1 MRSHVFL
8 LPSLTILIIS
18 IALAGCATTT
28 VTVMPSPQTPVCNNT
43 ASALVLWAPQWRPN
57 QKDVLE
63 REAAAEAG
71 LKRFLHSSEC
81 FAGSDL
87 RRLPSTTFPAVAAE
101 ATSAKE
107 KFNKV
112 VTITI
117 RELGPVIKLLSSLAL
132 IHGGTKVLFQV
143 GEYILPSA
151 VPTRTFTIHWQN
163 GGPGVI
169 KGIDSLSQ
177 DMLAAL
183 VIGLQPSTRQ
193 K

>member
-1 MRSHVFL
+1 MTHRL
-8 LPSLTILIIS
+8 LVATTCT
-18 IALAGCATTT
+18 ALAGCATTT

-63 REAAAEAG
+63 RQAAAETG

-81 FAGSDL
+81 FASSDL
-87 RRLPSTTFPAVAAE
+87 RRLPNTTFPAVAAE
-101 ATSAKE
+101 VMSAKE
-107 KFNKV
+107 KFNTV

-117 RELGPVIKLLSSLAL
+117 RELGPVLRLLSSPAL
-132 IHGGTKVLFQV
+132 IHGGTEVVFQV
-143 GEYILPSA
+143 DEYILPSA
-151 VPTRTFTIHWQN
+151 VPTRTFTVHWQN

-169 KGIDSLSQ
+169 KGVASLSQ